1 MTYTIA
7 QAAAKANLTAHTLR
21 YYDKEGLLPFI
32 ERTSSGNRIFKDADF
47 ESLSLINC
55 LKNTGMSIKDIK
67 AYMDWCKEGDAS
79 LNKRL
84 DVFIKQKE
92 AISAKMKELENHM
105 NTINYK
111 IQYYETAIKAGTE
124 AIHKGACLYHK

>member
-7 QAAAKANLTAHTLR
+7 QAAAKANLTTHTLR

-32 ERTSSGNRIFKDADF
+32 ERSNSGNRIFKDGDF
-47 ESLSLINC
+47 ESLALINC

-67 AYMDWCKEGDAS
+67 TYMDWCKEGDAS

-111 IQYYETAIKAGTE
+111 IQYYETAIEAGTE
-124 AIHKGACLYHK
+124 AIHKGACPCHK